1 MYWII
6 MVFLYVDNVKQL
18 QGYFDHI
25 LEYICMNMVMVQK
38 YILIDGISE
47 EVI

>member
-6 MVFLYVDNVKQL
+6 TVFLYVDNVKQL
-18 QGYFDHI
+18 QGYLGHI
-25 LEYICMNMVMVQK
+25 LECICMNMVMAQK
-38 YILIDGISE
+38 YILIDGSSE

>member
-6 MVFLYVDNVKQL
+6 TVFLYVDNVNQL
-18 QGYFDHI
+18 QDYFGHI
-25 LEYICMNMVMVQK
+25 LEYICMNMVMAQK